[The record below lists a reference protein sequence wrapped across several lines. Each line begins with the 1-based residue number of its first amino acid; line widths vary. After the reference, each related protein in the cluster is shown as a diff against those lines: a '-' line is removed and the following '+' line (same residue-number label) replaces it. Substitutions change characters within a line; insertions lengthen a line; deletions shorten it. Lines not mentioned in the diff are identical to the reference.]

1 MFVYQLNDLVFKY
14 AEKTILNI
22 DKLEIADSKVTALVG
37 ANGCGKSTLLNLLAF
52 LASPGNGRMSFQ
64 GQRVNPKKL
73 RPLRKRIG
81 FLPQKPYMLK
91 GSVEDNLK
99 LPLKLHHIN
108 KSLWA
113 DKISEALA
121 QLDIAHLRL
130 QSANTL
136 SGGELQKAALARLLI
151 LQPDVL
157 LLDEPFSY
165 LDPISALKLEDFIR
179 NFCSRTRSSLI
190 FSTHNRLKA
199 TELADDV
206 VSLIDGD
213 AVRASLINCFY
224 GRLQNNVFNT
234 GNITIQVAAGK
245 DEFSHVAIE
254 PDDIYLTR
262 ETNAVNFDH
271 HFQGRINSIIE
282 QGGKAVITVLAG
294 EKFQVSLSF
303 KALHDLSLTLGTT
316 VWVNF
321 NSEAVITF

>member
-1 MFVYQLNDLVFKY
+1 MSVYQLNNLVFKY

-22 DKLEIADSKVTALVG
+22 DKLEIADNKVTALVG
-37 ANGCGKSTLLNLLAF
+37 ANGSGKSTLLNLLAF
-52 LASPGNGRMSFQ
+52 LARPDSGQLCFQ
-64 GQRVNPKKL
+64 GQKVNQAKL

-108 KSLWA
+108 KSLWTDMINA
-113 DKISEALA
+113 VLA
-121 QLDIAHLRL
+121 QLDIAHLRM

-165 LDPISALKLEDFIR
+165 LDPISALKLESFIQ
-179 NFCSRTRSSLI
+179 NFCSQTHSSLI
-190 FSTHNRLKA
+190 FSTHNRLKG

-206 VSLIDGD
+206 ISLIDGD
-213 AVRASLINCFY
+213 AVRASLINCFV
-224 GRLQNNVFNT
+224 GKLQNNVFNT
-234 GNITIQVAAGK
+234 GNIAIHVVADNDK
-245 DEFSHVAIE
+245 FSHLAIE
-254 PDDIYLTR
+254 PDNIYLTR
-262 ETNAVNFDH
+262 EINAVNCDNQ
-271 HFQGRINSIIE
+271 FQGKISSIIE
-282 QGGKAVITVLAG
+282 QGGKAIITVCAG
-294 EKFQVSLSF
+294 EKFQISLSF
-303 KALHDLSLTLGTT
+303 KALHDLSLTLGTK

-321 NSEAVITF
+321 NSDTVITF

>member
-22 DKLEIADSKVTALVG
+22 DKLEISESKITALVG

-52 LASPGNGRMSFQ
+52 LARPDSGQLSFQ

-99 LPLKLHHIN
+99 LPLKLHHIH

-113 DKISEALA
+113 DKISAALA

-165 LDPISALKLEDFIR
+165 LDPISTLKLEDFIQ
-179 NFCSRTRSSLI
+179 NFCSRTHSSLI
-190 FSTHNRLKA
+190 FSTHNRLKG

-206 VSLIDGD
+206 ISLIDGD
-213 AVRASLINCFY
+213 AVKASLLNCFY

-234 GNITIQVAAGK
+234 GNIAIHVTAGN
-245 DEFSHVAIE
+245 DAFSHVAIE
-254 PDDIYLTR
+254 PDNIYLTR
-262 ETNAVNFDH
+262 EINAVNFDN
-271 HFQGRINSIIE
+271 HFQGQISSIIE
-282 QGGKAVITVLAG
+282 QGGKAVITVRAG
-294 EKFQVSLSF
+294 EKFQISLSLND
-303 KALHDLSLTLGTT
+303 LHDLCLTLGTT

-321 NSEAVITF
+321 NSDSVITF